1 MRKENQMNVLGVSG
15 SGRVGG
21 NTAALVKAMLK
32 GAAEAGHET
41 KLLELGRMKIAP
53 CNVCKACKETH
64 RCVIEDDMSAF
75 YRSAPDTDVLVL
87 ASPIYL
93 DHISANMMTFIQ
105 RMYCYMGQNLEI
117 FYPRPGA
124 RAVLGITYGAQW
136 YKAYD
141 VVLDWMRARLD
152 EYFGIETIGY
162 FRVHSTKHASPVG
175 EDHPEIRRAYEFGK
189 TLV

>member
-1 MRKENQMNVLGVSG
+1 MNVLGVSG

-21 NTAALVKAMLK
+21 NTAMLVKAILN
-32 GAAEAGHET
+32 GASQAGHET

-75 YRSAPDTDVLVL
+75 YKAAPDTDVLIL

-105 RMYCYMGQNLEI
+105 RMYCYLGLNLEHH
-117 FYPRPGA
+117 YPRRGV
-124 RAVLGITYGAQW
+124 RAVLGITYGAAREN
-136 YKAYD
+136 AYD
-141 VVLDWMRARLD
+141 YVLDWMRARLNG
-152 EYFGIETIGY
+152 YFDIETIGY
-162 FRVHSTKHASPVG
+162 FRVHSTKHASPFG

-189 TLV
+189 TLA